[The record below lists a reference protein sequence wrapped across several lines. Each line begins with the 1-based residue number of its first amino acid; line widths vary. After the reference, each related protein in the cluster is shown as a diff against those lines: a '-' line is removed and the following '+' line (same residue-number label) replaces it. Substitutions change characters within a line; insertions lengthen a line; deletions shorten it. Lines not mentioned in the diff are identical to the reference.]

1 MRPDR
6 PEREEG
12 GREDR
17 GEQGRGEKKRE
28 EGGEERRKER
38 VHIPV
43 RRSGRSGG
51 GACTGELPR
60 RWLRRVREEEESKR
74 GAA

>member
-17 GEQGRGEKKRE
+17 GEEGGGEKKRE
-28 EGGEERRKER
+28 VGREERRKKKF
-38 VHIPV
+38 HTPV

-51 GACTGELPR
+51 GACTGVLPR
-60 RWLRRVREEEESKR
+60 RWLRRVREEQESKR